1 VVASVAQV
9 EVEIMELLDW
19 GTIGLGVIALALFL
33 DRLAE
38 ETDEDTPII
47 GKYHGLIGPV
57 AKALLSVLPGRK
69 K

>member
-1 VVASVAQV
+1 MVASVAQV
-9 EVEIMELLDW
+9 EVEIMETTGIILA
-19 GTIGLGVIALALFL
+19 IAVFVALFL

-38 ETDEDTPII
+38 ETDETTPVI
-47 GKYHGLIGPV
+47 GRFHGLIGPI

>member
-1 VVASVAQV
+1 V
-9 EVEIMELLDW
+9 EVEIMEFSGW
-19 GTIGLGVIALALFL
+19 IIAAFVIFALFL

-38 ETDEDTPII
+38 ETDENTPII
-47 GKYHGLIGPV
+47 GRFHGLIGPV